1 MGTRKLGWY
10 VLCSVKSARY
20 SAVNSRRLRTYQD
33 AVQTFQR
40 VIDIVLIVLA
50 HAATCL
56 VYHQPWRREMGYI
69 TVVAITAYSLT
80 AQSLGA
86 YRRRREQHLFIEL
99 RSVLTAWAMTTSAIA
114 LFLFATKT
122 SAQVSRVVSFGWI
135 VAAPAALCGSRA
147 IWRTV
152 LRTRWAKGRCLRA
165 AAVLGVTPGA
175 ERLCEQIAQRPWLG
189 LRIVGIYDDRSAE
202 RHHSFAKHPCDHLGG
217 TQALVDACRTGRI
230 DIVYVA
236 LPLRAEERVGDVLRA
251 LANSTATV
259 YLVADIPS
267 YDLLSARWTA
277 VGDTPL
283 ISVHD
288 TPFRGGSGWMKRLE
302 DIVLGLTILVMICVL
317 LLVIALLVKATS
329 PGPVLFRQR
338 RYGLNGRA
346 IRVLKFRTMTVCEDG
361 SNIAQARRNDTRVTP
376 LGRFLRRTSL
386 DELPQFFQVLTGEM
400 SIVGPRPH
408 AVAHN
413 EQYRS
418 LIPGYMLR
426 HKVKPG
432 ITGWAQ
438 VNGWRGETPTV
449 DLMEKRVAHDLEYIN
464 NWSFLLDLKI
474 IFLTIVGRK
483 KAHNA
488 W

>member
-1 MGTRKLGWY
+1 M
-10 VLCSVKSARY
+10 SSQ
-20 SAVNSRRLRTYQD
+20 RLRAYQD
-33 AVQTFQR
+33 ALQAFQR
-40 VIDIVLIVLA
+40 LIDILLIVLA
-50 HAATCL
+50 HGATCWARG
-56 VYHQPWRREMGYI
+56 QPWNRDMANI
-69 TVVAITAYSLT
+69 TVVACVSYSLM
-80 AQSLGA
+80 AESLGV
-86 YRRRREQHLFIEL
+86 YRTRQPDNLL
-99 RSVLTAWAMTTSAIA
+99 SGLKSVLEAWAMTASAIA

-122 SAQVSRVVSFGWI
+122 STQVSRVVSFGWLL
-135 VAAPAALCGSRA
+135 VSPFALLVSRL
-147 IWRTV
+147 IRRV
-152 LRTRWAKGRCLRA
+152 ILRAQWTKGQGLRA
-165 AAVLGVTPGA
+165 AAILGVTPGA
-175 ERLCEQIAQRPWLG
+175 EKLCEEVRQRPWLG
-189 LRIVGIYDDRSAE
+189 LKIIGIYDDRKAE
-202 RHHSFAKHPCDHLGG
+202 RHHSFTRQSYRYLGG
-217 TQALVDACRTGRI
+217 STDLVEACRAGRI
-230 DIVYVA
+230 DVVYVA
-236 LPLRAEERVGDVLRA
+236 LPLRAETRVGHVLRA

-259 YLVADIPS
+259 YLVADFPS

-277 VGDTPL
+277 LGSSPL
-283 ISVHD
+283 ISIHD
-288 TPFRGGSGWMKRLE
+288 TPFVGVFGWLKRLE
-302 DIVLGLTILVMICVL
+302 DVVVGLAILLLVSIP
-317 LLVIALLVKATS
+317 LLVIALAVKATS
-329 PGPVLFRQR
+329 PGPVLFRQL

-361 SNIAQARRNDTRVTP
+361 THVIQARRNDERVTP

-386 DELPQFFQVLTGEM
+386 DELPQFLQVLTGEM

-418 LIPGYMLR
+418 LIPFYMLR

-474 IFLTIVGRK
+474 ILLTVVGRK
-483 KAHNA
+483 KSRNA